1 MKGAIEQPPPLTQ
14 ELLAQLVAID
24 SRNTALVP
32 GGPGEREIAAAIATF
47 LHDAGLD
54 VMIVEPQPGH
64 PSVIGRLRGAGGGR
78 TLLLNGHVDT
88 VGFGG
93 MDSPL
98 TPQVA
103 GERLYG
109 RGAYD
114 MKGGVAAA
122 LVAAASL
129 AAGAP
134 LGGDLLVTAV
144 ADEEHASLGTQAV
157 IDYLRTAGIAV
168 DGAIVTEPT
177 DLAISP
183 AHKGFA
189 WVTITTQ
196 GRAAHGSRR
205 ADGLDAI
212 AHMGRILVALE
223 GLDRALQERPPHPL
237 LGCASLHASLISGG
251 TELSTYPASCT
262 LQIERRTLPGESP
275 ATITN
280 EITALLSALHY
291 EDTTFRAETA
301 LTLYRPPLETPA
313 DAPILRA
320 LTEAATARL
329 TRPPDLVGTTFWTDA
344 ALLGYAGIPT
354 VLFGPAGAGLHADEE
369 WADLPSVEACAT
381 VLLAT
386 ARAFCG

>member
-1 MKGAIEQPPPLTQ
+1 MTQPPEHAPPLSQ

-24 SRNTALVP
+24 SRNSALVP
-32 GGPGEREIAAAIATF
+32 GGPGEGEIAAAIAAF
-47 LHDAGLD
+47 LQDAGLE
-54 VMIVEPQPGH
+54 VTILEPQPGH
-64 PSVIGRLRGAGGGR
+64 PSVVGRLRGSGGGR

-93 MDSPL
+93 MDAPL

-103 GERLYG
+103 QDRLYG

-122 LVAAASL
+122 LVAAAIL
-129 AAGAP
+129 AVGAP
-134 LGGDLLVTAV
+134 MRGDLLMTAV

-157 IDYLRTAGIAV
+157 VEHLRATETTV

-183 AHKGFA
+183 AHKGFVWA
-189 WVTITTQ
+189 TITTQ

-205 ADGLDAI
+205 ADGIDAI
-212 AHMGRILVALE
+212 AHMGRVLGALE
-223 GLDRALQERPPHPL
+223 GLDRALQERPAHPL
-237 LGCASLHASLISGG
+237 LGHASLHASLITGG
-251 TELSTYPASCT
+251 TELSTYPAQCT

-275 ATITN
+275 ATIAD
-280 EITALLSALHY
+280 EITALLSALHF
-291 EDTTFRAETA
+291 EDTLFRAEMT
-301 LTLYRPPLETPA
+301 LTLYRPSLETPA
-313 DAPILRA
+313 ESPIVRA
-320 LTEAATARL
+320 LMDAATLRL
-329 TRPPDLVGTTFWTDA
+329 GQPPAIVGTTFWTDA

-354 VLFGPAGAGLHADEE
+354 VLFGPSGAGLHADVE
-369 WADLPSVEACAT
+369 WVDLSSVEACAST
-381 VLLAT
+381 LVTT

>member
-1 MKGAIEQPPPLTQ
+1 MDQSSESPPPLTQ
-14 ELLAQLVAID
+14 EWLAQLVAID

-32 GGPGEREIAAAIATF
+32 GGPGEREIAAAIAS
-47 LHDAGLD
+47 LLQEAGLE
-54 VMIVEPQPGH
+54 VTVLEPQPGH
-64 PSVIGRLRGAGGGR
+64 PSVVGRLRGTGGGR
-78 TLLLNGHVDT
+78 TLLLNGHIDT

-93 MDSPL
+93 MDQAL
-98 TPQVA
+98 TPQVV
-103 GERLYG
+103 GNRLHG

-114 MKGGVAAA
+114 MKAGVAAM
-122 LVAAASL
+122 LVAAASV

-134 LGGDLLVTAV
+134 LRGDLLGAAV

-157 IDYLRTAGIAV
+157 VDHLRTAEITV

-205 ADGLDAI
+205 ADGIDAI
-212 AHMGRILVALE
+212 AHMGRVLVALE
-223 GLDRALQERPPHPL
+223 KLDRALQTRPAHPL
-237 LGCASLHASLISGG
+237 LGHASLHASLISGG
-251 TELSTYPASCT
+251 TELSTYPARCT

-275 ATITN
+275 ATITD
-280 EITALLSALHY
+280 EITALLSALHF
-291 EDTTFRAETA
+291 EDTTFHAETA

-313 DAPILRA
+313 DAVILRT
-320 LTEAATARL
+320 LTDKATARL

-369 WADLPSVEACAT
+369 WVDLPSVEACAT